1 MHFIKKTHFISAVA
15 FIISLLLIYY
25 VAKNIGNVEVFI
37 HSVGIIG
44 PLVSLAL
51 YTILSFTPITTDSLT
66 LINGALYGP
75 LWGSLLS
82 WTGNNFAALTE
93 YYLGKSICAISG
105 FDKNK
110 YKLPFG
116 LSKLPVD
123 SFWFL
128 IFGRLIPG
136 YGGKIVSISGGL
148 CNVPFK
154 KYFWSAI
161 ITNLIGAVLLS
172 LIGFGLF
179 KSLGLS
185 R

>member
-1 MHFIKKTHFISAVA
+1 MHFIKKTYVISAAA
-15 FIISLLLIYY
+15 FIVSLLFIYY
-25 VAKNIGNVEVFI
+25 VAKNFTDIEP
-37 HSVGIIG
+37 IIRSAG
-44 PLVSLAL
+44 VLAPLASLAIF
-51 YTILSFTPITTDSLT
+51 TILSFTPITTDALII
-66 LINGALYGP
+66 INGALFGP

-82 WTGNNFAALTE
+82 WMGNNFAAIAE

-136 YGGKIVSISGGL
+136 YGGKIVSITGGL

-161 ITNLIGAVLLS
+161 ITNLIGAIILS

-179 KSLGLS
+179 KSI
-185 R
+185 